1 MALEV
6 GEGRAAVASQ
16 GTDEAV
22 KLCIVSKDSELTP
35 HGTGETY
42 SACRDVFKLS
52 RGNRGQGNDGGDG
65 EALHYGGCFDVDELV

>member
-22 KLCIVSKDSELTP
+22 K
-35 HGTGETY
+35 

-65 EALHYGGCFDVDELV
+65 EALHYGGCFNVDELV